1 MEKRWMPT
9 GTTVPT
15 MVLNKDAL
23 LIVREQDV
31 VPFRNRVKEYAT
43 KIGMGL
49 VNQTKLITA
58 ASELVRNML
67 RYAGGGDTLIEV
79 ISRGRET
86 GIRLTFTDTGPG
98 IADIAQAMKDGFTTG
113 KSLGLG
119 LPGTKRLV
127 NEFDIKSKVG
137 EGTKVTITK
146 WKNG

>member
-1 MEKRWMPT
+1 MIIT
-9 GTTVPT
+9 
-15 MVLNKDAL
+15 LNKDHMA
-23 LIVREQDV
+23 ISREQDM

-67 RYAGGGDTLIEV
+67 RYAGGGETLIEV
-79 ISRGRET
+79 VNRGREN
-86 GIRLTFTDTGPG
+86 GIRLTFTDKGPG
-98 IADIAQAMKDGFTTG
+98 IADVKEAMKDGYSTG

-119 LPGTKRLV
+119 LPGSKRLV
-127 NEFDIKSKVG
+127 NEFDIKSALGK
-137 EGTKVTITK
+137 GTVVTIIK